1 MKVLKTI
8 EGLRTCLS
16 IWRQPI
22 AEGDYPRIA
31 SIGLVPTMGA
41 LHPGHMSLIHQA
53 RQENDRVVVSIF
65 VNPLQ
70 FAPQEDLAAYPR
82 PLDQDLAKC
91 EAAAV
96 DAVFCPRPQLLYGEA
111 QASAAEL
118 TQVIPVKSLTKQLCG
133 AYRPTHFAGVT
144 TVVAK
149 LFNLIAPDRAY
160 FGRKDA
166 QQLAIIQQMATDL
179 NWSVDVVS
187 CPIVRESNGLAYS
200 SRNRYLSAQE
210 REQAAVLYQALQA
223 AKTAFVQGERR
234 QQVLIDRVRKTLAS
248 VAVVQ
253 PQYIELVHPT
263 TLQPLEQVKIV
274 GLLAIAAYLG
284 KTRLIDNVMLRS
296 RQSIVAIDGPAGAGK
311 STVARLVADQLNL
324 MYLDSGA
331 MYRAV
336 TWQVLEAG
344 IAPTD
349 EVATAEVLGDC
360 HIRLATE
367 PPVDSEAVGLT
378 RVWVNDQEVT
388 QNIRSPEVTSNVS
401 AVAAQ
406 PAVREKLLRLQQA
419 YGAEGG
425 VVMEG
430 RDIGTHVFP
439 EAELKVFLT
448 ASVQERARRR
458 QRDLAAHN
466 HPPVNIAT
474 LEQAIDERDRKDSTR
489 SVAPLRKAEDAVELF
504 TDDLTIDQVVDK
516 IVTLYRNRLDCN

>member
-16 IWRQPI
+16 IWRQPV
-22 AEGDYPRIA
+22 AEGDQPRIA

-263 TLQPLEQVKIV
+263 TLQPLEQVKTV

-367 PPVDSEAVGLT
+367 PPADSEAVGLT